1 MAADTTCDNLAF
13 TWSITYH
20 KLTHLSQY
28 ILEIYSTHKMIP
40 MFTPK
45 NHIVGVIYPTNI
57 PIVGGF
63 NPSEKYESQLG
74 RIIPYMKWKIR
85 VMFQTTNQIVYLY
98 YLLLITIM
106 VIYHTNIPHIYYNLR
121 IVHTLNPVTLAL
133 GPLEIS
139 Q

>member
-1 MAADTTCDNLAF
+1 
-13 TWSITYH
+13 
-20 KLTHLSQY
+20 
-28 ILEIYSTHKMIP
+28 

-98 YLLLITIM
+98 DLLLITIM